1 MAKPIGET
9 PTLYEKDA
17 VVVLKRMKEP
27 PTEKQK
33 ELAQKIKNLAFARS
47 GFCMKGDFIFCC
59 WLK

>member
-17 VVVLKRMKEP
+17 VAVLKRMKEP

-33 ELAQKIKNLAFARS
+33 ELAQKIKNQRKVPF
-47 GFCMKGDFIFCC
+47 
-59 WLK
+59 